1 MNSGCPCISLNM
13 AASAAV
19 ALARKPVPSV
29 PIDRPRLVT
38 KTALNED
45 EAALLAAAKRG
56 DNTAFAELVSR
67 YDRRMFRIAQYIVQ
81 NREDAEDV
89 VQDSFL
95 KAFGNLSGFREES
108 RFYTWLVRIVVNDAL
123 MKLRRRRLRHTIF
136 LDAHDQSDERSVPFE
151 IADVSPDPEQALHH
165 AQLRDHLAR
174 AVKQLKPS
182 FRAVFVL
189 RDIQGLS
196 IFETADALSI
206 SVPLVKTRLLRA
218 RLKLRQRLGA
228 FFGETFVVPKA
239 GLSAGK
245 AFRIATR

>member
-1 MNSGCPCISLNM
+1 VRRP
-13 AASAAV
+13 AV
-19 ALARKPVPSV
+19 
-29 PIDRPRLVT
+29 PRANLI
-38 KTALNED
+38 AIPAGRDD
-45 EAALLAAAKRG
+45 EAILLAAAKRG
-56 DNTAFAELVSR
+56 DNAAFAELVSR

-123 MKLRRRRLRHTIF
+123 MKLRRRRLRHTIY
-136 LDAHDQSDERSVPFE
+136 LDDHDESEQRAVPFE
-151 IADVSPDPEQALHH
+151 IADAAPDPEQNLHN
-165 AQLRDHLAR
+165 AQLRHHLAR

-196 IFETADALSI
+196 IFETAEALSI

-228 FFGETFVVPKA
+228 FFGDTFVVAKA
-239 GLSAGK
+239 GFSAGK

>member
-1 MNSGCPCISLNM
+1 MNSRLPCIYLYM

-19 ALARKPVPSV
+19 AIVRKPLPPA
-29 PIDRPRLVT
+29 PIKQPHLVV
-38 KTALNED
+38 KPALNED
-45 EAALLAAAKRG
+45 EATLLAAAKRG
-56 DNTAFAELVSR
+56 DNAAFAELVSR

-95 KAFGNLSGFREES
+95 KAFGNLAGFREES

-136 LDAHDQSDERSVPFE
+136 IDDRGESDERSVPFE
-151 IADVSPDPEQALHH
+151 IADVTPDPEQALHH
-165 AQLRDHLAR
+165 AQLRHHLAR

-189 RDIQGLS
+189 RDVQGLS
-196 IFETADALSI
+196 IFETAEALSI

-228 FFGETFVVPKA
+228 FFGDTFVVPKA
-239 GLSAGK
+239 GFSSGK
-245 AFRIATR
+245 AFRIAAR

>member
-1 MNSGCPCISLNM
+1 MHLSLYGSQCSSSDR
-13 AASAAV
+13 AQACTAS
-19 ALARKPVPSV
+19 PV
-29 PIDRPRLVT
+29 RPTALVT
-38 KTALNED
+38 RAAANED

-56 DNTAFAELVSR
+56 DNAAFAELVSR

-95 KAFGNLSGFREES
+95 KAFGNLAGFREES

-123 MKLRRRRLRHTIF
+123 MKLRRRRRHTIF
-136 LDAHDQSDERSVPFE
+136 LDDHDDSDERSVPFE
-151 IADVSPDPEQALHH
+151 IADVTPDPEQALHH
-165 AQLRDHLAR
+165 AQLRHHLGR

-196 IFETADALSI
+196 IFETAEALSI

-239 GLSAGK
+239 GFSSGK
-245 AFRIATR
+245 AFRIAAR